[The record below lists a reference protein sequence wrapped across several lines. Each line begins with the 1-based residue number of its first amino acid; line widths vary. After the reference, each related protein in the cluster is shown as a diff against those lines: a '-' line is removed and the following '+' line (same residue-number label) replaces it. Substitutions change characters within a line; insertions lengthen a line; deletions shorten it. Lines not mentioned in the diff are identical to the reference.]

1 MGWFYDH
8 GTRKARSCCVLTPC
22 HSVQTWLL
30 VKKRLLGADNIG
42 GRRCEQGRLSLAIR
56 GHADPPQLCDIRPPT
71 PRPHERP
78 VGKAAR
84 EQVAEVGREHGL
96 LNAARCGL
104 CQVGRLIL
112 LQDGDTGVGGL
123 RVLLMV
129 EPNPVSLGEMGQLC
143 SSLR

>member
-1 MGWFYDH
+1 MNRG
-8 GTRKARSCCVLTPC
+8 GSALLLEAMLTPPNC
-22 HSVQTWLL
+22 VIS
-30 VKKRLLGADNIG
+30 D
-42 GRRCEQGRLSLAIR
+42 
-56 GHADPPQLCDIRPPT
+56 PPT

-143 SSLR
+143 SSLS